1 MTTRSG
7 NAYHGAGQSN
17 VGHAAFYEAG
27 DQRNEP
33 RSVQNE
39 RDRYK
44 EGQHGSHQNLDT
56 SMSFIVVSPN
66 ECKRLTNGLQRTN
79 APSLINSPLKKLVDS
94 ITITI
99 PNIITLRRVS

>member
-1 MTTRSG
+1 MPN

-33 RSVQNE
+33 RSVLNE

-44 EGQHGSHQNLDT
+44 EGQHGSHQPFDS
-56 SMSFIVVSPN
+56 SM
-66 ECKRLTNGLQRTN
+66 CLL
-79 APSLINSPLKKLVDS
+79 PSGVP
-94 ITITI
+94 
-99 PNIITLRRVS
+99 